1 MCEGA
6 VSGIDSGVTGR
17 AARRMGHQWVT
28 WGRGLLLGLA
38 LGLAAHTPQ
47 AHLMPDGQATLNV
60 KGGAAFVAL
69 SLPVTWLGAVDD
81 DRDGHLSP
89 TELQA
94 HREEI
99 LRVLATG
106 LALRNGGHA
115 SALRD
120 VLMSPSA
127 AHDRADGAGT
137 HLLVMG
143 SAPLA
148 QPGGP
153 VGLQLQFQGPAQA
166 LTVTATRDPL
176 KEQLTVAGPRGS
188 GLFFASWW
196 ERWRERARAW
206 WA

>member
-1 MCEGA
+1 MSGA
-6 VSGIDSGVTGR
+6 NTVVNGR
-17 AARRMGHQWVT
+17 IARRVGHPCAIV
-28 WGRGLLLGLA
+28 GRGLLAGVVLTGSA
-38 LGLAAHTPQ
+38 GAPQ

-60 KGGAAFVAL
+60 QGGAAFLAL

-94 HREEI
+94 HRAAI

-106 LALRNGGHA
+106 LAVSNGGQVR
-115 SALRD
+115 ALRD
-120 VLMSPSA
+120 VLLSPSA

-137 HLLVMG
+137 HVLVMG
-143 SAPLA
+143 SVPLA
-148 QPGGP
+148 HPGGL
-153 VGLQLQFQGPAQA
+153 VGLQLQFQGPAHA
-166 LTVTATRDPL
+166 LSVTATRDPL
-176 KEQLTVAGPRGS
+176 KEQVTVTGPRGS